1 MGDDAPVFR
10 GVRDAGGPIV
20 NTGVPCMGSLSEL
33 SAEPSGMERAD
44 EFLAEGVDRAAWWGT
59 AG

>member
-10 GVRDAGGPIV
+10 GVGDAGGPV
-20 NTGVPCMGSLSEL
+20 VDTGVPCLGSLSEL